1 MVVSW
6 NPDLF
11 EFKILAK
18 DGNARAGIL
27 KTPHGEI
34 ETPVYMPVGTLG
46 TVKAV
51 THREVKE
58 IGYKL
63 ILGNTYHLYLRPGLE
78 VIKEAGGLHKFISW
92 NGALL
97 TDSGGFQVFSLARKK
112 GQASV
117 KITEEGV
124 IFRDHL
130 AGDLHLFTP
139 EFVAYIEEVLGADII
154 MPLDVVV
161 PYPTTYENAAEAL
174 ERTLRWLERFIKA
187 RTRDDQALFGI
198 VQGAFWKDLRRE
210 SALKTMEFD
219 EYLFGYSIGGLSVGE
234 DANTMYEMTEVVTE
248 LLPWHK
254 PRYLMGV
261 GKPENIIESVERGVD
276 MFDCVF
282 PTRVARTGTLYTTY
296 GKLNIGN
303 RKYAKDFNPPDP
315 ECDCYTCRNYS
326 RAYLRHLF
334 NVDEITA
341 YILNT
346 IHNLSFY
353 KRLMDQMREAIIK
366 GSFQK
371 WKREFYRKYF
381 SNEV

>member
-1 MVVSW
+1 MISW
-6 NPDLF
+6 NKELF
-11 EFKILAK
+11 EFKLEAT
-18 DGNARAGIL
+18 DGEARAGIL
-27 KTPHGEI
+27 KTPHGTV
-34 ETPVYMPVGTLG
+34 ETPVFMPVGTLG
-46 TVKAV
+46 TIKAL

-58 IGYKL
+58 LGYNL

-78 VIKEAGGLHKFISW
+78 VIKEAGGLHRFISW
-92 NGALL
+92 DGAIL

-139 EFVAYIEEVLGADII
+139 EFTAYVEEILGADII

-161 PYPTTYENAAEAL
+161 PYPTDYETAADAL
-174 ERTLRWLERFIKA
+174 DMTIRWLERFIKA

-210 SALKTMEFD
+210 SALKTLEYD
-219 EYLFGYSIGGLSVGE
+219 DYLFGYSIGGLSVGE
-234 DANTMYEMTEVVTE
+234 DAETMYEMTEVVVQF
-248 LLPWHK
+248 LPKHK

-261 GKPENIIESVERGVD
+261 GKPENLVESVERGVD

-296 GKLNIGN
+296 GKMNISN
-303 RKYAKDFNPPDP
+303 KRFAKDFNPPDP

-334 NVDEITA
+334 TVDEITA

-346 IHNLSFY
+346 IHNLAFY
-353 KRLMDQMREAIIK
+353 KRIMDQMRKAIRL
-366 GSFQK
+366 GRFQK
-371 WKREFYRKYF
+371 WKQNFYEKYLSQEF
-381 SNEV
+381 

>member
-1 MVVSW
+1 MVGW
-6 NPDLF
+6 NKDLF
-11 EFKILAK
+11 EFKVIAK
-18 DGNARAGIL
+18 DGNARAGLL
-27 KTPHGEI
+27 KTPHGVI

-51 THREVKE
+51 THRDVEE
-58 IGYKL
+58 IGYKI

-78 VIKEAGGLHKFISW
+78 VIKEAGGLHNFINW
-92 NGALL
+92 HRAIL

-117 KITEEGV
+117 KITEEAV

-139 EFVAYIEEVLGADII
+139 EFTAYVEEVLGADII

-161 PYPTTYENAAEAL
+161 PYPTDYSTASDAIDL
-174 ERTLRWLERFIKA
+174 TIKWLERFIKA

-198 VQGAFWKDLRRE
+198 VQGAFWEDLRRE
-210 SALKTMEFD
+210 SALKTMEYD
-219 EYLFGYSIGGLSVGE
+219 DYLFGYSIGGLSVGE
-234 DANTMYEMTEVVTE
+234 AAETMYKMTEVVTR
-248 LLPWHK
+248 LLPWNK

-296 GKLNIGN
+296 GKMNIGN
-303 RKYAKDFNPPDP
+303 KRFAKDFNPPDP
-315 ECDCYTCRNYS
+315 ECNCYTCQNFS

-334 NVDEITA
+334 NVEEITA

-353 KRLMDQMREAIIK
+353 KRIMDQMRSAIVR
-366 GSFQK
+366 GEFQK
-371 WKREFYRKYF
+371 WKAQFYEKYF
-381 SNEV
+381 SNAF

>member
-1 MVVSW
+1 MISW
-6 NPDLF
+6 NKELF
-11 EFKILAK
+11 EFKLIAE

-27 KTPHGEI
+27 KTPHGVI
-34 ETPVYMPVGTLG
+34 ETPVFMPVGTLG

-58 IGYKL
+58 LGYKL

-78 VIKEAGGLHKFISW
+78 VIREVGGLHKFISW
-92 NGALL
+92 DGAIL

-117 KITEEGV
+117 QITEEGV

-130 AGDLHLFTP
+130 AGDLYLFTP
-139 EFVAYIEEVLGADII
+139 EFTAYVEEILGADII

-161 PYPTTYENAAEAL
+161 PYPTDYKTANEAL
-174 ERTLRWLERFIKA
+174 KTTIRWLERFIKA
-187 RTRDDQALFGI
+187 RTREDQALFGI

-210 SALKTMEFD
+210 SALRTMEYD
-219 EYLFGYSIGGLSVGE
+219 PYLFGYSIGGLSVGE
-234 DANTMYEMTEVVTE
+234 KAEVMYEMTEVVTE
-248 LLPWHK
+248 LLPKNK

-261 GKPENIIESVERGVD
+261 GKPENLVESVERGVD

-296 GKLNIGN
+296 GKINIGN
-303 RKYAKDFNPPDP
+303 RKYAKDFTPPDP
-315 ECDCYTCRNYS
+315 ECDCYTCRNYTK
-326 RAYLRHLF
+326 AYLRHLF

-346 IHNLSFY
+346 IHNLAFY
-353 KRLMDQMREAIIK
+353 KRIMDQMRKAIIK
-366 GSFQK
+366 GEFRK
-371 WKREFYRKYF
+371 WKQNFYEKYLNG
-381 SNEV
+381 S

>member
-1 MVVSW
+1 MISW
-6 NPDLF
+6 NKELF
-11 EFKILAK
+11 EFKLEAT
-18 DGNARAGIL
+18 DGEARAGIL
-27 KTPHGEI
+27 KTPHGTI
-34 ETPVYMPVGTLG
+34 ETPVFMPVGTLG
-46 TVKAV
+46 TIKAL

-58 IGYKL
+58 LGYNL

-78 VIKEAGGLHKFISW
+78 VIKEAGGLHRFISW
-92 NGALL
+92 DGAIL

-139 EFVAYIEEVLGADII
+139 EFTAYVEEVLGADII

-161 PYPTTYENAAEAL
+161 PYPTDYETAADAL
-174 ERTLRWLERFIKA
+174 DMTVRWLERFIKA

-210 SALKTMEFD
+210 SALKTLEYD
-219 EYLFGYSIGGLSVGE
+219 DYLFGYSIGGLSVGE
-234 DANTMYEMTEVVTE
+234 EAETMYEMTEVVVR
-248 LLPWHK
+248 LLPKHK

-261 GKPENIIESVERGVD
+261 GKPENLVESVERGVD

-296 GKLNIGN
+296 GKMNISN
-303 RKYAKDFNPPDP
+303 KRFAKDFNPPDP

-334 NVDEITA
+334 TVDEITA

-346 IHNLSFY
+346 IHNLAFY
-353 KRLMDQMREAIIK
+353 KRIMDQMREAIK
-366 GSFQK
+366 QGRFQK
-371 WKREFYRKYF
+371 WKQNFYEKYLSREF
-381 SNEV
+381 

>member
-1 MVVSW
+1 MISW
-6 NPDLF
+6 NPELF
-11 EFKILAK
+11 EFKLEAV
-18 DGNARAGIL
+18 DGEARAGVL
-27 KTPHGEI
+27 KTPHGTV
-34 ETPVYMPVGTLG
+34 ETPVFMPVGTLG

-58 IGYKL
+58 LGYNL

-78 VIKEAGGLHKFISW
+78 VIKEAGGLHRFISW
-92 NGALL
+92 DGVIL

-112 GQASV
+112 GQAGV
-117 KITEEGV
+117 EVTEDGV

-139 EFVAYIEEVLGADII
+139 EFTAYVEEVLGADII

-161 PYPTTYENAAEAL
+161 PYPTDYGTAAEAL
-174 ERTLRWLERFIKA
+174 ERTVRWLERFIKA

-198 VQGAFWKDLRRE
+198 VQGAFWRDLRRE
-210 SALKTMEFD
+210 SALKTMKYD
-219 EYLFGYSIGGLSVGE
+219 EYLFGYAIGGLSVGE
-234 DANTMYEMTEVVTE
+234 DAKTMYEMTEVVTS
-248 LLPWHK
+248 LLPKSK

-261 GKPENIIESVERGVD
+261 GKPENLVESVERGVD

-296 GKLNIGN
+296 GKMNISN
-303 RKYAKDFNPPDP
+303 RRFAKDFNPPDP

-334 NVDEITA
+334 QVEEITA

-346 IHNLSFY
+346 IHNLAFY
-353 KRLMDQMREAIIK
+353 KRIMDQMREAIK
-366 GSFQK
+366 RGRFQK
-371 WKREFYRKYF
+371 WKQNFYEKYF
-381 SNEV
+381 SNEF

>member
-1 MVVSW
+1 MISW
-6 NPDLF
+6 NKELF
-11 EFKILAK
+11 DFKLVAE

-27 KTPHGEI
+27 KTPHGKI
-34 ETPVYMPVGTLG
+34 ETPVFMPVGTLG

-58 IGYKL
+58 LGYKL

-78 VIKEAGGLHKFISW
+78 IIKEAGGLHKFISW
-92 NGALL
+92 DGALL

-117 KITEEGV
+117 QITEEGV

-139 EFVAYIEEVLGADII
+139 EFTAYVEEILGADII

-161 PYPTTYENAAEAL
+161 PYPTDYKTASDAL
-174 ERTLRWLERFIKA
+174 NTTIRWLERFIRA
-187 RTRDDQALFGI
+187 RTREDQALFGI

-210 SALKTMEFD
+210 SVLRTLD
-219 EYLFGYSIGGLSVGE
+219 YDQYLFGYSIGGLSVGE
-234 DANTMYEMTEVVTE
+234 KAEVMYEMTEIVTE
-248 LLPWHK
+248 LLPKHK

-261 GKPENIIESVERGVD
+261 GKPENLVESVERGVD

-296 GKLNIGN
+296 GKINIGN
-303 RKYAKDFNPPDP
+303 RKYAKDFSPPDP
-315 ECDCYTCRNYS
+315 ECNCYTCRNYTKS
-326 RAYLRHLF
+326 YLRHLF

-346 IHNLSFY
+346 IHNLAFY
-353 KRLMDQMREAIIK
+353 KRIMDQMREAIIR
-366 GSFQK
+366 GEFQK
-371 WKREFYRKYF
+371 WKTKFYEKYF
-381 SNEV
+381 ASNSS

>member
-1 MVVSW
+1 MVGW
-6 NPDLF
+6 NRELF
-11 EFKILAK
+11 EFKVVAK

-51 THREVKE
+51 THREVEE
-58 IGYKL
+58 IGYRI

-78 VIKEAGGLHKFISW
+78 VIKEAGGLHNFIGW
-92 NGALL
+92 HRAIL

-117 KITEEGV
+117 QITEDGV

-139 EFVAYIEEVLGADII
+139 EFTAYVEEILGADII

-161 PYPTTYENAAEAL
+161 PYPTDYSTASEAID
-174 ERTLRWLERFIKA
+174 TTIRWLERFIKA

-198 VQGAFWKDLRRE
+198 VQGAFWEDLRRE
-210 SALKTMEFD
+210 STLKTLKFD
-219 EYLFGYSIGGLSVGE
+219 DYLFGYAVGGLSVGE
-234 DANTMYEMTEVVTE
+234 DAQTMYKMTEVVTS
-248 LLPWHK
+248 LLPWNK

-261 GKPENIIESVERGVD
+261 GKPENLIESVERGVD

-296 GKLNIGN
+296 GKMNIGN
-303 RKYAKDFNPPDP
+303 KRFAKDFNPPDP
-315 ECDCYTCRNYS
+315 ECDCYTCRNYT

-366 GSFQK
+366 GEFQK
-371 WKREFYRKYF
+371 WKAQFYEKYF
-381 SNEV
+381 SNDF